1 MHVTSRH
8 NISSRLILN
17 WLINSLHY
25 SLSRSER
32 APYSS
37 DNLFRKQ
44 WLPHS
49 SLVFYQDIMVYL
61 ASGNVFMFAGL
72 LLSPRTFVVL
82 WPLCFGLVFRVI
94 SFYPFLSGF
103 LGDRRSLLNVSTT
116 PFAQVGV
123 SAKTTKR
130 KESRIGMQPIA
141 VPSNVTISLQGQ
153 DLKVKGPL
161 GELALTYPPEV
172 ELTEEDSGFLRV
184 RKTVEIR
191 RAKEMHGLFRTL
203 TDNMVVGVSK
213 GFEKTLELKGVGY
226 RAMVQGKEL
235 VLNLGFSHPVKI
247 EIPDSLK
254 VKVDKKI
261 IIFGK
266 GEKVKIT
273 IVIVSGYDKCKIGQF
288 AATVRKW
295 RPAEPYKRIGVCYSD
310 EIVHRKK
317 GKDRKLK

>member
-1 MHVTSRH
+1 MA
-8 NISSRLILN
+8 SSF
-17 WLINSLHY
+17 
-25 SLSRSER
+25 LSCF
-32 APYSS
+32 
-37 DNLFRKQ
+37 L
-44 WLPHS
+44 
-49 SLVFYQDIMVYL
+49 
-61 ASGNVFMFAGL
+61 
-72 LLSPRTFVVL
+72 PRTFVVL
-82 WPLCFGLVFRVI
+82 WPLCFGLVFRVRV
-94 SFYPFLSGF
+94 L
-103 LGDRRSLLNVSTT
+103 RRQKKSTQCLNH
-116 PFAQVGV
+116 
-123 SAKTTKR
+123 
-130 KESRIGMQPIA
+130 PIC
-141 VPSNVTISLQGQ
+141 SSQ

-184 RKTVEIR
+184 RKTVETR

-261 IIFGK
+261 IIF
-266 GEKVKIT
+266 
-273 IVIVSGYDKCKIGQF
+273 VSGYDKCEIGQF

>member
-1 MHVTSRH
+1 MA
-8 NISSRLILN
+8 SSF
-17 WLINSLHY
+17 
-25 SLSRSER
+25 LSC
-32 APYSS
+32 
-37 DNLFRKQ
+37 F
-44 WLPHS
+44 LP
-49 SLVFYQDIMVYL
+49 M
-61 ASGNVFMFAGL
+61 
-72 LLSPRTFVVL
+72 
-82 WPLCFGLVFRVI
+82 
-94 SFYPFLSGF
+94 SGF
-103 LGDRRSLLNVSTT
+103 LGDRRRLLKVSTT

-130 KESRIGMQPIA
+130 KESRIGKQPIA
-141 VPSNVTISLQGQ
+141 VPSN
-153 DLKVKGPL
+153 GPL

-172 ELTEEDSGFLRV
+172 ELIEEDSGFLRV
-184 RKTVEIR
+184 TKTVETR

-261 IIFGK
+261 ILF
-266 GEKVKIT
+266 
-273 IVIVSGYDKCKIGQF
+273 VSGYDKCEIGQF

-317 GKDRKLK
+317 GKDRKQK

>member
-1 MHVTSRH
+1 MA
-8 NISSRLILN
+8 SSF
-17 WLINSLHY
+17 
-25 SLSRSER
+25 LSC
-32 APYSS
+32 
-37 DNLFRKQ
+37 F
-44 WLPHS
+44 LP
-49 SLVFYQDIMVYL
+49 
-61 ASGNVFMFAGL
+61 
-72 LLSPRTFVVL
+72 R
-82 WPLCFGLVFRVI
+82 
-94 SFYPFLSGF
+94 SGF

>member
-49 SLVFYQDIMVYL
+49 SLVFYQ
-61 ASGNVFMFAGL
+61 
-72 LLSPRTFVVL
+72 
-82 WPLCFGLVFRVI
+82 
-94 SFYPFLSGF
+94 GF

-184 RKTVEIR
+184 RKTVETR

-273 IVIVSGYDKCKIGQF
+273 IVIVSGYDKCEIGQF

>member
-1 MHVTSRH
+1 
-8 NISSRLILN
+8 
-17 WLINSLHY
+17 
-25 SLSRSER
+25 
-32 APYSS
+32 
-37 DNLFRKQ
+37 
-44 WLPHS
+44 
-49 SLVFYQDIMVYL
+49 MVYL

-82 WPLCFGLVFRVI
+82 WPLCYGLVFRVRV
-94 SFYPFLSGF
+94 L
-103 LGDRRSLLNVSTT
+103 RRQKKSTQCLNH
-116 PFAQVGV
+116 
-123 SAKTTKR
+123 
-130 KESRIGMQPIA
+130 PIC
-141 VPSNVTISLQGQ
+141 SSQ

-184 RKTVEIR
+184 RKTVETR

-273 IVIVSGYDKCKIGQF
+273 IVIVSGYDKCEIGQF